1 MKRIAVLRG
10 GPSSEYDVSLLSGS
24 AVLKSLRELN
34 YPHKDIIIS
43 KKGEWLE
50 SGMTRTPDN
59 ALDAVDVV
67 FIALHGEYGEDGQI
81 QRILHRKK
89 IPFTGSGS
97 MSSAIAFNKEL
108 TKQTLKDFDIKMVPH
123 RRVDKLSLHNLQFE
137 LDYIAE
143 TMHSELFVK
152 PLASGSSIGALY
164 IPSRD
169 ALETSLRELLT
180 AYDSV
185 MVEEFIRG
193 REATVGVLQDFRGQ
207 SLYVLPPIEIVPPGG
222 QPFFSN
228 EVKYNGATE
237 EICPGRFSYDEK
249 IKLAE
254 AAALAH
260 TALHLDHY
268 SRSDFIVRNG
278 EVYFLEVNTLPG
290 LTNESL
296 LPKAAAA
303 IGLPFNDLVKHLIET
318 SRV

>member
-1 MKRIAVLRG
+1 MKRVAVLRG
-10 GPSSEYDVSLLSGS
+10 GPSSEYDVSLLSGE
-24 AVLKSLRELN
+24 AVLRSLRELE

-43 KKGEWLE
+43 RKGDWLD
-50 SGMTRTPDN
+50 SGMIKTPDS
-59 ALDAVDVV
+59 ALQAVDIV
-67 FIALHGEYGEDGQI
+67 FIALHGEYGEDGQV

-89 IPFTGSGS
+89 IPFTGSGA
-97 MSSAIAFNKEL
+97 MSSAIAFNKDL
-108 TKQTLKDFDIKMVPH
+108 TKQTLKDFDIKMAKH
-123 RRVDKLSLHNLQFE
+123 RKIDKSSFHSLQSE
-137 LDYIAE
+137 IDYIEA
-143 TMHSELFVK
+143 TMSSELFVK
-152 PLASGSSIGALY
+152 PLACGSSIGARY
-164 IPSRD
+164 VPNRD
-169 ALETSLRELLT
+169 TLAETLRELLT
-180 AYDSV
+180 LYDSV

-228 EVKYNGATE
+228 EVKYNGTTE

-260 TALHLDHY
+260 SALHLEHY
-268 SRSDFIVRNG
+268 SRSDFIVKDG
-278 EVYFLEVNTLPG
+278 EVYFLEINTLPG
-290 LTNESL
+290 LTSESL

-303 IGLPFNDLVKHLIET
+303 IGLTFTDLVKHLVET

>member
-10 GPSSEYDVSLLSGS
+10 GPSSEYDVSLLSGA

-67 FIALHGEYGEDGQI
+67 FLALHGEYGEDGQI
-81 QRILHRKK
+81 QRIFVRKN
-89 IPFTGSGS
+89 IPFTGSGA

-108 TKQTLKDFDIKMVPH
+108 TKKTLEDFDIKMVPH
-123 RRVDKLSLHNLQFE
+123 RRVDKLCLHNLQYE
-137 LDYIAE
+137 LDYIGE

-152 PLASGSSIGALY
+152 PLASGSSIGARY
-164 IPSRD
+164 VPNKE
-169 ALETSLRELLT
+169 ALETALRELL
-180 AYDSV
+180 ALYDSV

-193 REATVGVLQDFRGQ
+193 REATVGVLQNFRGQ
-207 SLYVLPPIEIVPPGG
+207 NLYVLPPIEIVPPGG

-249 IKLAE
+249 VKLAE
-254 AAALAH
+254 AATLAH

-303 IGLPFNDLVKHLIET
+303 IGLEFNELVKHLVET